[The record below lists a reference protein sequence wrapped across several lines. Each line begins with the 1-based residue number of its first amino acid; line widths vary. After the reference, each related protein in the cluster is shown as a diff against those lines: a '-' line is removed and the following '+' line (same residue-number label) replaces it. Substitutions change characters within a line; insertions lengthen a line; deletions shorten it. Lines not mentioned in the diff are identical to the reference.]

1 VSLRRG
7 LPGVNAQP
15 PAHWPLRISS
25 FRVFWKQADQWNQQE
40 CEEKMQ
46 IRDAVEEDFDQIT
59 EIYNE
64 ILMSSTAIYSDSP
77 TTREER
83 IAWWK
88 GRLAQGYPVLVA
100 STERHIAGFTS
111 FGDFR
116 PWPGYRFT
124 VEGTLHIH
132 SDWRGKGIGT
142 RLTKALLQRAEA
154 LGKHTMIAG
163 VDAEN
168 VASLGFLDRF
178 GFQRA
183 GCLRE
188 VGYKF
193 DRFLD
198 LIFLQYWI
206 TPPADGGETTAE
218 AQER

>member
-1 VSLRRG
+1 
-7 LPGVNAQP
+7 
-15 PAHWPLRISS
+15 
-25 FRVFWKQADQWNQQE
+25 
-40 CEEKMQ
+40 MQ

-64 ILMSSTAIYSDSP
+64 ILMSSTAVYSDSP
-77 TTREER
+77 ATREDR

-100 STERHIAGFTS
+100 SIGSHIAGFTS

-116 PWPGYRFT
+116 SWPGYRFT

-132 SDWRGKGIGT
+132 SGSRGKGIGT
-142 RLTKALLQRAEA
+142 QLMKALLLRAKA

-193 DRFLD
+193 DRFLN

-206 TPPADGGETTAE
+206 TPPAGDGVTSAE
-218 AQER
+218 AEDRQ